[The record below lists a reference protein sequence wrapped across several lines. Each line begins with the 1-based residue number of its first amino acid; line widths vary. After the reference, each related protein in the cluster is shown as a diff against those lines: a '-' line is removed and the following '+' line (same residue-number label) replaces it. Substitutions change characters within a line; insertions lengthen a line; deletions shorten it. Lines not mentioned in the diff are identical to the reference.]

1 MITKERK
8 KELKKMFLA
17 TQKAVEIKKEL
28 ALFYLYLRGW
38 ILAFPEEGSKD
49 AQLMINIGDLIKA
62 HDISLEVGLD
72 FDHKYT
78 VNKIKESLVQQHLA
92 LAKVL
97 TAMSECGLDNLPSWD
112 SDTWTISAVHNLFVD
127 LEYVL
132 NENELEI
139 IYP

>member
-1 MITKERK
+1 MTTKERK
-8 KELKKMFLA
+8 RELKKMYLA
-17 TQKAVEIKKEL
+17 TQKAMEIKKEL
-28 ALFYLYLRGW
+28 AHFYLYLRGW
-38 ILAFPEEGSKD
+38 LLAFPEERRKD
-49 AQLMINIGDLIKA
+49 AQLVISIGDIIKA
-62 HDISLEVGLD
+62 HDISLEIVLD
-72 FDHKYT
+72 FDHEYT
-78 VNKIKESLVQQHLA
+78 VSKIKESLVQQHLA

-132 NENELEI
+132 NELEI